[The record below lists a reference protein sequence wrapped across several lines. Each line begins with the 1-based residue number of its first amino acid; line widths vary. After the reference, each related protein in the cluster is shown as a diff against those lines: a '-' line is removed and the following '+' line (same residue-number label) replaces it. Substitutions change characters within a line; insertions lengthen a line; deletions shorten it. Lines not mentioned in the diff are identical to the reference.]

1 MEGRYH
7 VSPGSQTFK
16 CCPALTCLV
25 RSSGEGQ
32 QRMNSGERE
41 VIARLRK
48 LVLGEREMV
57 VETDKLEKHV
67 DFDINSVFRKEK

>member
-1 MEGRYH
+1 
-7 VSPGSQTFK
+7 
-16 CCPALTCLV
+16 
-25 RSSGEGQ
+25 
-32 QRMNSGERE
+32 MNSGERE

-67 DFDINSVFRKEK
+67 DFDINSVFQKEKRQKQFGISESVSSIDCYQPRQLHQ